1 MPYGYLGTTPNQ
13 QLNNSGVF
21 SVEEALALKN
31 VGELGGSLELIQ
43 SQTVSGVSAINFT
56 SIQGSTYDVHFLT
69 TNDITVGTD
78 GAELKIR
85 LYESGVLETASV
97 YQCAF
102 QRGRVDGTFTEYY
115 TTTRDSF
122 WIGLGTGNASNETQQ
137 GYFYFYNLNDSTKYS
152 FNSYQLMDTQ
162 TDAVQQ
168 MIFGGCALPQAS
180 TVDGISFYPS
190 SGTVTGTAKL
200 YGVKQI

>member
-1 MPYGYLGTTPNQ
+1 MS
-13 QLNNSGVF
+13 NSGVF
-21 SVEEALALKN
+21 DVNDIRYLMDYQQWSG
-31 VGELGGSLELIQ
+31 VGTLELIQ
-43 SQTVSGVSAINFT
+43 TQVVSGVSAIDFT

-168 MIFGGCALPQAS
+168 MIFGSCVLPQAS
-180 TVDGISFYPS
+180 KVDGIRFYPS
-190 SGTVTGTAKL
+190 SGTVTGTASL
-200 YGVKQI
+200 YGIRYS